1 MRLILVRH
9 GETSWNCQGRIQ
21 GCRSDIE
28 LSQKGRAQAE
38 QIAIALRREKLDAV
52 YSSTL
57 ERARDTAQAIAQDCQ
72 LEVRLDHDLREI
84 DAGELEGLLGKELG
98 GQYSKFWNEWR
109 KGSPSLHIPGGESLE
124 ELQIRA
130 WAAIQCITRK
140 HPDEVVAVVGHFF
153 ANLTIIC
160 QALGF
165 DLRYMGRLRQDPAA
179 INILEL
185 ANRRNTLL
193 LLNDTCHLEV

>member
-9 GETSWNCQGRIQ
+9 GETSWNNQGRIQ
-21 GCRSDIE
+21 GCRSDTE

-38 QIAIALRREKLDAV
+38 KIAIALRREKPDAV
-52 YSSTL
+52 YSSNL
-57 ERARDTAQAIAQDCQ
+57 KRARETARAIAQDCQ
-72 LEVRLDHDLREI
+72 LEVELNDDLREI

-98 GQYSKFWNEWR
+98 GQYSNFWNEWR

-124 ELQIRA
+124 ELQMRA
-130 WAAIQCITRK
+130 WRSIQCITEK
-140 HPDEVVAVVGHFF
+140 HPDEVVVVVSHFF
-153 ANLTIIC
+153 VNKTIIC
-160 QALGF
+160 QALGL
-165 DLRYMGRLRQDPAA
+165 DLRDMGRLRQDPAA
-179 INILEL
+179 VNILEL